1 MKELTHNQVGD
12 YLMPN
17 LKAEEPIFNSRYA
30 RMRYNYLKTNYPAHL
45 LALKAKNKLNKHLKT
60 VNQEA
65 VQKMEIL
72 MEELLKKQP
81 APDKETHQMEWV
93 QHMDNLKEQAEE
105 IILAEI
111 IYN

>member
-1 MKELTHNQVGD
+1 MKELTYNQVGD

-17 LKAEEPIFNSRYA
+17 LKAEEPILNSRFA
-30 RMRYNYLKTNYPAHL
+30 RMRYNYLKENYPAHL
-45 LALKAKNKLNKHLKT
+45 LTLRAKNKLNEHLKT
-60 VNQEA
+60 VDQEA
-65 VQKMEIL
+65 TQRMEVL

-81 APDKETHQMEWV
+81 APDKETHQMKWV
-93 QHMDNLKEQAEE
+93 QHMNNLKAQAEE